1 MLLTFLYWLLY
12 RPWNRFHEERKVKA
26 VPSVIAIHRRAEA
39 AAAVAAAEA
48 AEAEEVP

>member
-39 AAAVAAAEA
+39 AAVAAAAEA

>member
-39 AAAVAAAEA
+39 AAEAAAAEA